1 MNPLLKK
8 NLLAKEDNL
17 GLKIIKAGIR
27 SLIQDLGRYGHH
39 KIGLGVSGALDE
51 HSYLMAHYLL
61 QNTASNNALE
71 IFMGNFQAE
80 VLQDTNIAITGADC
94 LLLHN
99 QKKVQNWSRFPVKAG
114 DTIEIK
120 EVTCGSLN
128 YLAVEGSF
136 DIKPFKNSYA
146 TNFKLGVGANAG
158 KKLSQQ
164 TLSYNAAKLKNPA
177 FLDPELLPQYLKPDS
192 KESLKVRIILNEE
205 RDKLFYE
212 KELQVFFQSHYTISL
227 DSDRMGFRME
237 GEKITPKIIDLP
249 SESLAYGTV
258 QVPKQGL
265 PILLMKDCQTIGG
278 YSKLGYLPAVDIFK
292 IAQLRPKQKISFSEE
307 TAENSQAELKELY
320 KSFR

>member
-1 MNPLLKK
+1 M
-8 NLLAKEDNL
+8 AKGDKL

-51 HSYLMAHYLL
+51 HAYLMAHYLL
-61 QNTASNNALE
+61 QNSANNNALE

-99 QKKVQNWSRFPVKAG
+99 QKKMQNWSRFPVRAG
-114 DTIEIK
+114 DTVEIK

-128 YLAVEGSF
+128 YLAVEGNF
-136 DIKPFKNSYA
+136 ACKAFKNSYA

-158 KKLSQQ
+158 KKISQQ
-164 TLSYNAAKLKNPA
+164 TLSYSKTKLRNMA
-177 FLDPELLPQYLKPDS
+177 FLDPKLIPQYLKPDS

-205 RDKLFYE
+205 RDKFFYE
-212 KELQVFFQSHYTISL
+212 KELQDFLKTNYSISL
-227 DSDRMGFRME
+227 DSDRIGFRLE
-237 GEKITPKIIDLP
+237 GEKITPKIIDLA

-265 PILLMKDCQTIGG
+265 PIILMKDCQTIGG
-278 YSKLGYLPAVDIFK
+278 YSKLGYVPAVDTFK